1 MKIIIIQGDHLEKS
15 RKRFSQIIKKI
26 KSRGWEIRRIDSGQ
40 NVSEQFTKV
49 SLFEEELL
57 FIIEEPLKLLIK
69 DLKWIGKNQKSI
81 EGNLLIYHQ
90 GYIPKKIINLLPKQ
104 IEIEDYKIPKLIWNF
119 LDSIYPGNTK
129 EILQILHNV
138 IKNEPNE
145 FIFSLI
151 VGRVKELYWIKI
163 DEKALNYPSWR
174 LNKLKFQAKK
184 FKKKMLKEIIDE
196 LAKIDIRVKTTREN
210 LIDALDLLII
220 SKLE

>member
-1 MKIIIIQGDHLEKS
+1 MIIQGDHPEKS

-26 KSRGWEIRRIDSGQ
+26 KSKGWEIRRIDSSQ
-40 NVSEQFTKV
+40 NVSEQFTQV
-49 SLFEEELL
+49 SLFEEKLL
-57 FIIEEPLKLLIK
+57 FIIEEPLKLLAK
-69 DLKWIGKNQKSI
+69 DLKWISKNQKGI

-138 IKNEPNE
+138 IETEPKE

-163 DEKALNYPSWR
+163 DEKALKYPSWR

-184 FKKKMLKEIIDE
+184 FKKEMLKEIIDE
-196 LAKIDIRVKTTREN
+196 LSKIDIRVKTSSEN

>member
-1 MKIIIIQGDHLEKS
+1 MIIQGDHPEKS

-26 KSRGWEIRRIDSGQ
+26 KSKGWEIRRIDSSQ
-40 NVSEQFTKV
+40 NVSEQFTQV
-49 SLFEEELL
+49 SLFEEKLL
-57 FIIEEPLKLLIK
+57 FIIEEPLKLLAK
-69 DLKWIGKNQKSI
+69 DLKWISKNQKGI

-104 IEIEDYKIPKLIWNF
+104 IKIEDYKIPKLIWNF

-138 IKNEPNE
+138 IETEPKE

-163 DEKALNYPSWR
+163 DEKALKYPSWR

-184 FKKKMLKEIIDE
+184 FKKEMLKEIIDE
-196 LAKIDIRVKTTREN
+196 LSKIDIRVKTSSEN